1 MADENKGIQ
10 LDLGGAKV
18 NFRFTWLTIIIPVL
32 SALGGTA
39 WAGFQLYNSYLSMQ
53 KAITNYTAPDLSS
66 YDNRISVLL
75 EKMSSV
81 EKSASSNKESL
92 DYIQGNLQTSINNAV
107 KTADSTDTRVRNSD
121 RDTQVTLR
129 DMQAQIR
136 QFDRETQEHLSS
148 LEKTVDDK
156 LVKLQTTVDTRIKE
170 TLANPLSDRA
180 K

>member
-136 QFDRETQEHLSS
+136 QFDKDTQARLKE
-148 LEKTVDDK
+148 LEISVNDK
-156 LVKLQTTVDTRIKE
+156 LSVLTKDVDVKIQK
-170 TLANPLSDRA
+170 TLANPLSGRE
-180 K
+180 